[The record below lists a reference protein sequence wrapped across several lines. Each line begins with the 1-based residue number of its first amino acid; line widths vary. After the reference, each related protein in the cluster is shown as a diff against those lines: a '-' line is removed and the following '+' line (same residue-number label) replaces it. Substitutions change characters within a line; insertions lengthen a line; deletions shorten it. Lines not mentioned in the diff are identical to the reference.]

1 MINLLYESFPESIEA
16 DRKCYPVRTDFRI
29 WLKFAD
35 DLHDQNSD
43 QELLAALT
51 SLFTD
56 QITCFSADLIN
67 EIFNFYRADG
77 LNFKREFNDEEDDQA
92 DAIEKPPVFDWK
104 IDARYVLGDFRRFYQ
119 IDLTAVEHLHWWKF
133 RALFDALPDNSQC
146 MKRIA
151 YRGADLSQIK
161 NEAEKTRIRKIKQA
175 LALPFEMS
183 DEAIG
188 AAIKF

>member
-1 MINLLYESFPESIEA
+1 MINLLYELFPESIEA
-16 DRKCYPVRTDFRI
+16 DGKCYPVQTDFRI

-35 DLHDQNSD
+35 ILQEHKSD
-43 QELLAALT
+43 REVLTALM
-51 SLFTD
+51 SVFRNPVM
-56 QITCFSADLIN
+56 QFPADLIN
-67 EIFNFYRADG
+67 AVFSFYRADN
-77 LNFKREFNDEEDDQA
+77 LNFIREIDEDENPYQ
-92 DAIEKPPVFDWK
+92 EESKPPVFDWK
-104 IDARYVLGDFRRFYQ
+104 IDARYILGDFWRFYQ
-119 IDLTAVEHLHWWKF
+119 MDLISIEHLHWWKF
-133 RALFDALPDNSQC
+133 RALFDALPEDSQC

-188 AAIKF
+188 SALMI